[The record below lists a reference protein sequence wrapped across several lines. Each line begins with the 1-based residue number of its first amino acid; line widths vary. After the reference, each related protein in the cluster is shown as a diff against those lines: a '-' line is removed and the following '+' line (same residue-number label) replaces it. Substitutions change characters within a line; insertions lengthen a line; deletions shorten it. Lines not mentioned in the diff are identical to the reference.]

1 MVGTGCLP
9 RRRSQVT
16 DKQIPLFERPQV
28 LAITFKALLKVG
40 PANTGEFY
48 RAPDLVLEPPRPE
61 TGDGSSISSTW
72 VIAPA
77 GGSCDIAC
85 HQLSAVNKSTSSSG
99 MTQDN
104 TQFVCDE
111 NAMRAGLD
119 TPTEIA
125 AALSP
130 VYPCNGPLIASCVDM
145 PMPATTTVPGYRHCL
160 YKDDLCRFTA
170 DIVEASGRELCS
182 LNTTT
187 SIRRFCACSA
197 ISPSPRRNF
206 DVRRHQKDA
215 PNVAAAQNNQ
225 AGREAAARRRELRNA
240 AAVSWEKA
248 TGDVLHGTAP
258 HENWRPSG
266 EFWYNPITGATSRA
280 WPVHKDGKTN
290 DDEGNDNYNDISAEP
305 PLKLSAA
312 AARSDGMHRLATLMC
327 LLLPLVC
334 NAEIRQRGSFS
345 SILILLLLVIG
356 PFLVQAHNWIQ
367 TPRRGGSFVDVP
379 SIATEQPCGGR
390 RPEDIHYQVGPDQ
403 QFAVKFSAGHSG
415 PYYFL
420 VIPGTEMTR

>member
-1 MVGTGCLP
+1 M
-9 RRRSQVT
+9 
-16 DKQIPLFERPQV
+16 
-28 LAITFKALLKVG
+28 
-40 PANTGEFY
+40 
-48 RAPDLVLEPPRPE
+48 
-61 TGDGSSISSTW
+61 ST
-72 VIAPA
+72 
-77 GGSCDIAC
+77 C
-85 HQLSAVNKSTSSSG
+85 
-99 MTQDN
+99 
-104 TQFVCDE
+104 
-111 NAMRAGLD
+111 
-119 TPTEIA
+119 
-125 AALSP
+125 
-130 VYPCNGPLIASCVDM
+130 PCT
-145 PMPATTTVPGYRHCL
+145 TTTVPGYRHCL

-187 SIRRFCACSA
+187 SIRRFCAWC
-197 ISPSPRRNF
+197 NF
-206 DVRRHQKDA
+206 AVTEAAHFEVRTTPKDVQCCCR
-215 PNVAAAQNNQ
+215 QNNQ

-345 SILILLLLVIG
+345 SIPILLLLVIG
-356 PFLVQAHNWIQ
+356 PFLVRAHNWIQ
-367 TPRRGGSFVDVP
+367 TPRHMVALLTCPLQPESNHAAV
-379 SIATEQPCGGR
+379 AT
-390 RPEDIHYQVGPDQ
+390 EDIHYQVGPDQ
-403 QFAVKFSAGHSG
+403 QFAVKFQLGTA
-415 PYYFL
+415 PTFL
-420 VIPGTEMTR
+420 